1 MKCSM
6 RSSVRNNTWPSCSV
20 TNCLAAYWQKAVRS
34 HVDVVHFLC
43 ADNVDDEDD
52 IGTIKELEKIDDDCD
67 RNGIPFV
74 KINNLAEAEQYGLE
88 SLPALVYFENK
99 IPNIYEGNS
108 FRLKLKLNALN

>member
-1 MKCSM
+1 MKCSI

-67 RNGIPFV
+67 RNGDGSAHVADLVQDASHNVEHDPLQM
-74 KINNLAEAEQYGLE
+74 KIFFTFSDKNFLPKVTDLNL
-88 SLPALVYFENK
+88 
-99 IPNIYEGNS
+99 
-108 FRLKLKLNALN
+108 